1 MNFRINFKALSIVMM
16 LVLVFF
22 TTQALSSEIT
32 ITGTINED
40 LQFVTEEGIVYEID
54 DNEKGNEAVEHVGKK
69 MNLVGT
75 ITEDDGIKTITVLFF
90 NLLEE

>member
-1 MNFRINFKALSIVMM
+1 MM